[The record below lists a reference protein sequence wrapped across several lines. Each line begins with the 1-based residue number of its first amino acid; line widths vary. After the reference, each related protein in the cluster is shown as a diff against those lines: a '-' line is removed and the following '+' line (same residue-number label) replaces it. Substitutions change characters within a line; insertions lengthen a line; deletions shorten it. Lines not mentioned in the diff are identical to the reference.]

1 MSFTNAQIAQLDG
14 NLDTKHVRER
24 KQGTFRLSY
33 IEGWHAIAEANRIF
47 GFDGWNSE
55 TVLLQAVNEKPGKI
69 GADRRD
75 GWMVSYIAKC
85 RVTVGGVTREGT
97 GAGHGIDTDLGKAH
111 ESAIKE
117 AETDARKRA
126 LMTFGNK
133 FGLALYDKEKAN
145 VAHGADDADNAAAVA
160 AESQPAD
167 GSAEEAA
174 ARAEAEAKEAN
185 AWREREKAKAKAAQ
199 AGKQWN
205 GKQPQHAVDVEDMM
219 PALPEHVPDQEEQHD
234 PETGELPDAPVPVNA
249 DGSNSRKIELLALLN
264 RMPKPGT
271 ANFDSD
277 RAYYKEKR
285 GAHWPM
291 MTEDDKAFVM
301 GVERSIAEV
310 SKAKQREAAK
320 ARAIDAKNGKP
331 VRNGWRSGG
340 KRAA

>member
-174 ARAEAEAKEAN
+174 AKAEAEAKEAN

-205 GKQPQHAVDVEDMM
+205 GKQAQ
-219 PALPEHVPDQEEQHD
+219 PEPELHGEPEREPGADEEPYD
-234 PETGELPDAPVPVNA
+234 PETGELPEKPVNA

-264 RMPKPGT
+264 KLSPSAPDFVT
-271 ANFDSD
+271 A
-277 RAYYKEKR
+277 RTYYAEKR
-285 GAHWPM
+285 GAHWPF
-291 MTEDDKAFVM
+291 MTDDDKAFVM
-301 GVERSIAEV
+301 GVERTIAEV
-310 SKAKQREAAK
+310 DKTKRREAARAK
-320 ARAIDAKNGKP
+320 AIDAKNGKP